1 MLGMWYLVCRHIIN
15 IHKFCMKI
23 SSTLKTKNFEV
34 TANIY
39 QVMGKST
46 SWNYAQKQITILY
59 DY

>member
-1 MLGMWYLVCRHIIN
+1 
-15 IHKFCMKI
+15 MKI

-59 DY
+59 